1 MKRLAE
7 VTSGGRNWTLVDCSD
22 REDCQWRLTDY
33 CMTDNQRHWPST
45 STAKIINCW
54 ASELAARCRSSID
67 FRHHFLHFNSMAFVR
82 LNKRCVMLCYL
93 EVGRSKVKVT
103 RPIDAETEMRHIFR
117 RGRTTN
123 FKLGRG
129 MEYET
134 VTLMSS
140 QHAPWRQSQTSRLQ
154 HHVVNLMHFV
164 HNT

>member
-1 MKRLAE
+1 
-7 VTSGGRNWTLVDCSD
+7 
-22 REDCQWRLTDY
+22 
-33 CMTDNQRHWPST
+33 
-45 STAKIINCW
+45 
-54 ASELAARCRSSID
+54 
-67 FRHHFLHFNSMAFVR
+67 MAFVR

-134 VTLMSS
+134 RISTCAVTSKS
-140 QHAPWRQSQTSRLQ
+140 NVKVTTSRRESDA
-154 HHVVNLMHFV
+154 FCP
-164 HNT
+164 